1 MDYKE
6 SGAMI
11 RVALEKQLD
20 ERIWQRWLIEIQSM
34 DQNNFLNFDSY
45 KNKLLSG
52 VTIKNRSKEK
62 VKIDFEQSRKFAQEA
77 IRRLAPKN
85 DVGKKVK
92 K

>member
-11 RVALEKQLD
+11 KVALEKQLD

-34 DQNNFLNFDSY
+34 DKDDFLNFDSY
-45 KNKLLSG
+45 KNKLLTG
-52 VTIKNRSKEK
+52 VITKSRSKEK
-62 VKIDFEQSRKFAQEA
+62 IKIDFEQSRKFAQEA

-85 DVGKKVK
+85 DVGKKKVK
-92 K
+92 

>member
-1 MDYKE
+1 
-6 SGAMI
+6 MI

-20 ERIWQRWLIEIQSM
+20 ERIWQRWLIEIQGM
-34 DQNNFLNFDSY
+34 DKDNFLNFESY

-52 VTIKNRSKEK
+52 ATIKSRSNEK

-92 K
+92 